1 MKSGREPQRKLEME
15 RREEGRKEGRK
26 EEKNGV
32 VIEQPSSRQRQTK
45 KGERRRVR
53 KWKRVFNDEEK
64 KGGKLRK
71 PRNEK
76 EGQMPTA
83 RTDCSR

>member
-1 MKSGREPQRKLEME
+1 MKSGREPQRKLENE
-15 RREEGRKEGRK
+15 RRKEGRNEGRKEK
-26 EEKNGV
+26 TGV

>member
-1 MKSGREPQRKLEME
+1 MKG
-15 RREEGRKEGRK
+15 GRKEGRK
-26 EEKNGV
+26 RWGCNRAAQLQAETDKE
-32 VIEQPSSRQRQTK
+32 R
-45 KGERRRVR
+45 RRRVR

>member
-1 MKSGREPQRKLEME
+1 MKSGREPQRKLENE
-15 RREEGRKEGRK
+15 RRKEGKK
-26 EEKNGV
+26 EKTGV